1 MKPAHEVLRSFVAPI
16 LRGGPGM
23 NHPTKRRLAAATAL
37 LAIVGVA
44 GCSND
49 PNSIA
54 AQAKNGDSK
63 GYVAGDGTVQQL
75 AVSQRGKPVTI
86 SGTTLEGKPWSTKDA
101 ADKIVVLNVWGE
113 WCPPCQKEIPELQEV
128 WSGWQ
133 KAGAPVQLMGLDQRD
148 SVARAKA
155 ILTAKKATYPSL
167 RDDGGRS
174 LLALQGKAQYT
185 PTTLVLDKQHRI
197 AARVSGPV
205 DASTLR
211 GLVQDVLAGK

>member
-1 MKPAHEVLRSFVAPI
+1 MTSRPS
-16 LRGGPGM
+16 
-23 NHPTKRRLAAATAL
+23 RRLAGAAAL
-37 LAIVGVA
+37 LAIAGLT
-44 GCSND
+44 GCSSD

-54 AQAKNGDSK
+54 AQAKDGDSK

-75 AVSQRGKPVTI
+75 AVSQRGKPVTV
-86 SGTTLEGKPWSTKDA
+86 SGTTLDGKAWSTKDA
-101 ADKIVVLNVWGE
+101 ADKVVVLNVWGE
-113 WCPPCQKEIPELQEV
+113 WCPPCQKEIPQLQEV
-128 WSGWQ
+128 WTGWQ
-133 KAGAPVQLMGLDQRD
+133 KSGAPVQLMGLDQRD
-148 SVARAKA
+148 SVARATA
-155 ILTAKKATYPSL
+155 ILRTKKATYPSL

>member
-1 MKPAHEVLRSFVAPI
+1 MRSS
-16 LRGGPGM
+16 
-23 NHPTKRRLAAATAL
+23 HSRRIAGVAAALAL
-37 LAIVGVA
+37 GLLA
-44 GCSND
+44 GCSSD

-54 AQAKNGDSK
+54 GQAQKGDNK

-75 AVSQRGKPVTI
+75 ALSQRGKPVALD
-86 SGTTLEGKPWSTKDA
+86 GTTLEGKPWSTKDA
-101 ADKIVVLNVWGE
+101 AGKVVVLNVWGE

-128 WSGWQ
+128 WSDWQ
-133 KAGAPVQLMGLDQRD
+133 KSGDPVQLMGLDQRD
-148 SVARAKA
+148 SVARAQA
-155 ILTAKKATYPSL
+155 ILKAKNATYPSL